1 MTKIEIIDRISDA
14 FGVSEETAWRIVNT
28 VFESIIQ
35 GTERDGTT
43 QLRGFGVFSL
53 ATRPARRS
61 RNPRTGATVDVPAR
75 RAMRFRQSAVV
86 AERLNAAKVGADDR
100 DMR

>member
-1 MTKIEIIDRISDA
+1 MTKLDIVDEIA
-14 FGVSEETAWRIVNT
+14 KEFGLSHKDSVAIVNAVLARIVAG
-28 VFESIIQ
+28 VEA
-35 GTERDGTT
+35 DG
-43 QLRGFGVFSL
+43 RVEVRKFGVFSL
-53 ATRPARRS
+53 ATRPARKAH
-61 RNPRTGATVDVPAR
+61 NPRTGATVDVPAR